1 MKRSFT
7 AAEVRRA
14 ARAAGIRFDRCLTPA
29 RLRAGM
35 RIELEHRDVT
45 RGSPTLTAKIAAAH
59 LREHCD
65 YYARLRKV
73 ER

>member
-1 MKRSFT
+1 MTFMVEQAK
-7 AAEVRRA
+7 RA
-14 ARAAGIRFDRCLTPA
+14 AKRAGIRFDACLTPR

-35 RIELEHRDVT
+35 NVELEHRDVT
-45 RGSPTLTAKIAAAH
+45 KGSPTATAKIAAAH

>member
-1 MKRSFT
+1 MKFT
-7 AAEVRRA
+7 LAQT
-14 ARAAGIRFDRCLTPA
+14 ARAAKRAKIRIDDCLTLP

-35 RIELEHRDVT
+35 NVEIEHRDVT
-45 RGSPTLTAKIAAAH
+45 HGSATTTAKIAAAH

-65 YYARLRKV
+65 YYKRLRKV

>member
-1 MKRSFT
+1 MSFT
-7 AAEVRRA
+7 LEQAKRA
-14 ARAAGIRFDRCLTPA
+14 AKRAHVRFDACLTPA

-35 RIELEHRDVT
+35 NVELEHRDVT
-45 RGSPTLTAKIAAAH
+45 RGSATMTAKIAAAH

-65 YYARLRKV
+65 YYARLRRI